1 MSVAEALAL
10 LKEFSNSECFSFTD
24 QRLSEARFN
33 ATNMANMLRN
43 DIIDVAYKPKNSNFE
58 IPTNS
63 RRKRSTGHLER
74 MKRQTTG
81 NGSGQTGNTTS
92 NNCSSLDNIFTAAD
106 VSTFFMLYNLTSV
119 CVMHS
124 KKFIFPWFLPI
135 LQDCDAKMKK
145 NETKK
150 SFCSLFP
157 NAGQITCFKQNDF
170 FIRCYSLA
178 METLGLF

>member
-1 MSVAEALAL
+1 MSVEEALAL

-106 VSTFFMLYNLTSV
+106 VSNFYMSYISTSIWVFFYLT
-119 CVMHS
+119 
-124 KKFIFPWFLPI
+124 IFPVAGTL
-135 LQDCDAKMKK
+135 
-145 NETKK
+145 T
-150 SFCSLFP
+150 FP
-157 NAGQITCFKQNDF
+157 F
-170 FIRCYSLA
+170 
-178 METLGLF
+178 LGLESYSMRVNALVV

>member
-1 MSVAEALAL
+1 MGTNIYQFRPPSCHIPRQPSICTYPKDRLHGNNTSELFSLDSQVSVAEALAL

-58 IPTNS
+58 IATNS

-81 NGSGQTGNTTS
+81 NGSSQTGNTTS
-92 NNCSSLDNIFTAAD
+92 NNCSSLDNIFSAAD
-106 VSTFFMLYNLTSV
+106 VSTLYLSNHLG
-119 CVMHS
+119 S
-124 KKFIFPWFLPI
+124 K
-135 LQDCDAKMKK
+135 
-145 NETKK
+145 
-150 SFCSLFP
+150 
-157 NAGQITCFKQNDF
+157 
-170 FIRCYSLA
+170 
-178 METLGLF
+178 

>member
-43 DIIDVAYKPKNSNFE
+43 DIIDVAYKPKSSNFE
-58 IPTNS
+58 IATNS

-106 VSTFFMLYNLTSV
+106 VSNFYMSYISTSIWVFFYLT
-119 CVMHS
+119 
-124 KKFIFPWFLPI
+124 IFPVAGTL
-135 LQDCDAKMKK
+135 
-145 NETKK
+145 T
-150 SFCSLFP
+150 FP
-157 NAGQITCFKQNDF
+157 F
-170 FIRCYSLA
+170 
-178 METLGLF
+178 LGLESYSMRVNALVVWGAFSRSLYIWKQTYTHIKAYSIAVR